1 MAETRPS
8 KTDIEAVFKRLRAL
22 QTNKVCFDCGAMN
35 PTWSSTTYGV
45 FICFFCSGVHRSLGV
60 HLTFVKS
67 TQLDTNWT
75 WLHLRK
81 MQLGGNMNAKTFF
94 QQHNCTTS
102 DAKKKY
108 NSTAAQLYREKL
120 NQLANQA
127 MRIHGTTA
135 NIDVGVSEVPAPE
148 EKKEV
153 DFFDEYVNSAA
164 PGSPDLASAQPGFF
178 TSMNSSLSNGSNEN
192 TGTGEEPDVEA
203 ALNMTPA
210 EVQKLTSQPRKSTIG
225 QRKPASKLGVKKTG
239 GLGAQRVK
247 KDFGAIEKEAVR
259 NDQLRQ
265 EAKELSKEEQQQFFQ
280 SLERAYYEDMS
291 LARKRE
297 EERMKRTDPNNLSAR
312 CLLLGNKTSPS
323 ASFWENELEKN
334 NTTTSSSRVSS
345 ASKLGNH
352 SSSKVSASA
361 NYKYTPVE
369 DTLAQQKFGNAEA
382 ISSDMFFQERDPN
395 AEIRST
401 LAQYEGSS
409 SISSANLFDGG
420 QSQRQ
425 QYSGGSLQAPDLDEK
440 QDDPDLITRLE
451 PLPAFPL
458 DQEAKLTAAI
468 MYVEDHALKDFNTAK
483 VEKACGVGVEVS
495 QCKIEEAV
503 AQVIRKHTE
512 KQSMNMEDFLKTVHF
527 HVPEQNHR
535 TEGYVITENTNSI
548 LKEHLKITES
558 HRLFHPTLL
567 LTPTPLSITTIPH
580 FRPSPTFLSIP
591 HYITPTHITLSPPT
605 SPPPHIS
612 IPYHITFISLYSTPF

>member
-22 QTNKVCFDCGAMN
+22 QTNKVCFDCSAIN

-45 FICFFCSGVHRSLGV
+45 FICFDCSAVHRSLGV

-75 WLHLRK
+75 WLHLRN

-94 QQHNCTTS
+94 QQHNCTTT
-102 DAKKKY
+102 DAQQKY
-108 NSTAAQLYREKL
+108 NSRAAQLYREKL

-127 MRIHGTTA
+127 MRIHGTTV
-135 NIDVGVSEVPAPE
+135 NIDVGVSEVTAPE

-153 DFFDEYVNSAA
+153 DFFDDHVNSVA
-164 PGSPDLASAQPGFF
+164 PGSPDLPSTQPGFF

-192 TGTGEEPDVEA
+192 TGTGEEPNVEA

-210 EVQKLTSQPRKSTIG
+210 EAQKLTSQPRKSTIG
-225 QRKPASKLGVKKTG
+225 QRKPASKLGAKKAG

-259 NDQLRQ
+259 NDQLKQ
-265 EAKELSKEEQQQFFQ
+265 EAKELSKEEQQQSLQ
-280 SLERAYYEDMS
+280 SLERAYEDMS
-291 LARKRE
+291 LAGKRE
-297 EERMKRTDPNNLSAR
+297 EERMKRTDPKKAQQYERLGMGLGARSGASHSMFGEMRTIEQETPKSSNNNNSNISNNNNNTFR
-312 CLLLGNKTSPS
+312 DDDIEEDFETIIRFSSGPPKYRDSPFEDRGSFGFSGGKGSGIDDLLGNKTSPS

-334 NTTTSSSRVSS
+334 NTTTSSSGISS

-369 DTLAQQKFGNAEA
+369 DTLAQQKFGNAKA

-409 SISSANLFDGG
+409 SISSADLFGGG

-425 QYSGGSLQAPDLDEK
+425 QYSGGSLQAPDLDEVRESVRQGVTK
-440 QDDPDLITRLE
+440 VAGRLGNIANNVMASLQDRY
-451 PLPAFPL
+451 
-458 DQEAKLTAAI
+458 
-468 MYVEDHALKDFNTAK
+468 M
-483 VEKACGVGVEVS
+483 
-495 QCKIEEAV
+495 
-503 AQVIRKHTE
+503 
-512 KQSMNMEDFLKTVHF
+512 
-527 HVPEQNHR
+527 
-535 TEGYVITENTNSI
+535 
-548 LKEHLKITES
+548 
-558 HRLFHPTLL
+558 
-567 LTPTPLSITTIPH
+567 
-580 FRPSPTFLSIP
+580 
-591 HYITPTHITLSPPT
+591 
-605 SPPPHIS
+605 
-612 IPYHITFISLYSTPF
+612 